1 MNKAYILQHN
11 TTSTKTSSCHLI
23 HLLDRYPPKDSPEAL
38 DEKGALLRIR
48 SDLKS
53 ALKASNPN
61 PFTKSSHPLQFSV
74 AALEDAT
81 FHCPSIRRSPFCGFV
96 PHHAGIKEGHHL
108 QDQQTG
114 NTCSVIRTIEGI
126 QQSG

>member
-11 TTSTKTSSCHLI
+11 TTTTKTSSCHLI

-38 DEKGALLRIR
+38 DEMGALLRIR

-61 PFTKSSHPLQFSV
+61 PLPFQKFFFSGFTCPPALSPLYPPEYPPEYDS
-74 AALEDAT
+74 ERGRGGERG
-81 FHCPSIRRSPFCGFV
+81 RRGERD
-96 PHHAGIKEGHHL
+96 K
-108 QDQQTG
+108 
-114 NTCSVIRTIEGI
+114 R
-126 QQSG
+126 